1 MRCWTARLN
10 TVGLLCASV
19 LRTWIF
25 AHLIT
30 LSLHFKNSVTLASF
44 PQQRADR
51 SSFKTTMS
59 PTLMDCSIA
68 PVLFRWYS
76 RNPKRYS
83 LRHCLVEPSSNL
95 KWYLSLFVNDW
106 DILMTLRCLWCGMV
120 AIWRPYRKIL
130 KISLGAYIFQ
140 RPLLRGSFLEGLIF
154 GGAYLRSEICVSKSI
169 GLAL

>member
-1 MRCWTARLN
+1 MRYWTARLN

-25 AHLIT
+25 AHLTT
-30 LSLHFKNSVTLASF
+30 LSLLFKNSVTLASF

-83 LRHCLVEPSSNL
+83 LRHCFVKPSSNL
-95 KWYLSLFVNDW
+95 KWYLALFVNDW
-106 DILMTLRCLWCGMV
+106 NVLMTLQCLWCSMV
-120 AIWRPYRKIL
+120 AIWWPYTT
-130 KISLGAYIFQ
+130 SLQEWVGM
-140 RPLLRGSFLEGLIF
+140 RVLLHHHRC
-154 GGAYLRSEICVSKSI
+154 RSMACCSE
-169 GLAL
+169 

>member
-19 LRTWIF
+19 FTWIF
-25 AHLIT
+25 AHLT
-30 LSLHFKNSVTLASF
+30 KLSLLFKNSVTLASF

-83 LRHCLVEPSSNL
+83 FAPLLEPSSNL

-106 DILMTLRCLWCGMV
+106 HVVMTLRCLWCGMV

-154 GGAYLRSEICVSKSI
+154 GGAYLRREICVSKSI

>member
-10 TVGLLCASV
+10 MVGLLCTSV

-25 AHLIT
+25 ADLTT
-30 LSLHFKNSVTLASF
+30 LSLLFNSSVTLASF
-44 PQQRADR
+44 HKQRADP

-83 LRHCLVEPSSNL
+83 LRRCLVKPSSNL
-95 KWYLSLFVNDW
+95 KWYLALFVNDW
-106 DILMTLRCLWCGMV
+106 NVLMTLQCLWCGMV
-120 AIWRPYRKIL
+120 AIWRPYIKSAEWVGMRV
-130 KISLGAYIFQ
+130 
-140 RPLLRGSFLEGLIF
+140 LLHHHRCRSMACCLE
-154 GGAYLRSEICVSKSI
+154 
-169 GLAL
+169 

>member
-10 TVGLLCASV
+10 TVGLVCASV

-25 AHLIT
+25 ANLTT
-30 LSLHFKNSVTLASF
+30 LSLLFNSSVTLASF
-44 PQQRADR
+44 HQQRADP

-83 LRHCLVEPSSNL
+83 LRRCLVNL
-95 KWYLSLFVNDW
+95 QANWNGILLSLS
-106 DILMTLRCLWCGMV
+106 MTGTYWWHCSVSGVAWRRFGDHISSLQEWVGMRGLLYHHRC
-120 AIWRPYRKIL
+120 
-130 KISLGAYIFQ
+130 
-140 RPLLRGSFLEGLIF
+140 
-154 GGAYLRSEICVSKSI
+154 RSMACCSE
-169 GLAL
+169 